1 MSNKVI
7 FNLDEL
13 FISVGIDVGADFSWM
28 SIALPN
34 QQFVGKPFK
43 ILHNS
48 IDSLT
53 TAVSKIKEAE
63 ELYSLESRI
72 FLESTGIYHY
82 PLFCYL
88 RDKGFNCSVINPIIT
103 KNSTNINIRK
113 VHNDR
118 FDSKK
123 AALVGLKPD
132 LKVSLMPS
140 DLALNCRNLCRE
152 YYDLMDNRSA
162 YVNKLQGELRM
173 AFPQYLGIFSK
184 VTINTSLTLLE
195 TYTSPSAFLEA
206 DKQEIIDIIKSTAR
220 FGLTYAQNKYNAIIQ
235 AATDANQFGY
245 IIDSNIKR
253 IRLYISFTMPDDKK
267 VTFQNVAGLEEEKEE
282 LKEVV
287 DFLKD
292 PQKYTKVG
300 ARIPKGVIL
309 VGPPGTGKTLLAKAV
324 AGEAGVPF
332 FSISGSDFVEMFV
345 GVGASRVRD
354 LFEEGKRHAPCIIFI
369 DEIDAVARQR
379 GTGMGGGHDEREQT
393 LNQLLVEMDG
403 FGVNEGIIVMAAT
416 NRVDILDPAI
426 LRPGRF
432 DRKVGVGRPDIK
444 GREEILHVH
453 AKDKPLGEDVDLKQI
468 AQTTAGFTGA
478 DLENLMNE
486 AAIAAARKGHV
497 FIRQKDIKNAF
508 IKVGIGAEKKS
519 KVISEKEKRI
529 TAYHE
534 AGRWRSHC
542 QQRLSFRAP
551 GADGQGHGK
560 VR

>member
-1 MSNKVI
+1 
-7 FNLDEL
+7 
-13 FISVGIDVGADFSWM
+13 M
-28 SIALPN
+28 SIALPH
-34 QQFVGKPFK
+34 QQFVGKPYK

-72 FLESTGIYHY
+72 FLESTRIYHY

-206 DKQEIIDIIKSTAR
+206 DKQEIIDIIRSTAR

-245 IIDSNIKR
+245 IIEINSI
-253 IRLYISFTMPDDKK
+253 
-267 VTFQNVAGLEEEKEE
+267 LESLHE
-282 LKEVV
+282 LV
-287 DFLKD
+287 DANED
-292 PQKYTKVG
+292 
-300 ARIPKGVIL
+300 A
-309 VGPPGTGKTLLAKAV
+309 
-324 AGEAGVPF
+324 
-332 FSISGSDFVEMFV
+332 DFVKQIHLIETFK
-345 GVGASRVRD
+345 GA
-354 LFEEGKRHAPCIIFI
+354 
-369 DEIDAVARQR
+369 
-379 GTGMGGGHDEREQT
+379 
-393 LNQLLVEMDG
+393 G
-403 FGVNEGIIVMAAT
+403 FLSAAT
-416 NRVDILDPAI
+416 IMGEIGDFSAFSKPKQLFAYFGLDPAVKQSGKFEGTKVQMSKRDSAIARRVIHTLTLQTISISRNGEAKNPVLREYYLNKCGSKPKLVAMGAVSHKVCNMIFAI
-426 LRPGRF
+426 LRDNKPF
-432 DRKVGVGRPDIK
+432 KIITPQEHIK
-444 GREEILHVH
+444 QYNA
-453 AKDKPLGEDVDLKQI
+453 AKCD
-468 AQTTAGFTGA
+468 
-478 DLENLMNE
+478 
-486 AAIAAARKGHV
+486 IAA
-497 FIRQKDIKNAF
+497 
-508 IKVGIGAEKKS
+508 
-519 KVISEKEKRI
+519 
-529 TAYHE
+529 
-534 AGRWRSHC
+534 
-542 QQRLSFRAP
+542 
-551 GADGQGHGK
+551 
-560 VR
+560 